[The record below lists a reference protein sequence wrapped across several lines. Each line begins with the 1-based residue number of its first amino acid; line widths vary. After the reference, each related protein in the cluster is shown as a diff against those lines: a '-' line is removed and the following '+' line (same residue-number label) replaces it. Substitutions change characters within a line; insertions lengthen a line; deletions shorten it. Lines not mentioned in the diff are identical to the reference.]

1 MKRPLLNW
9 DTRAG
14 VPICELD
21 RDIWAM
27 RGVTRVMEHPGDED
41 NRDRDFTFTQCGERL
56 VLTVK
61 YGDQVTVYDCI
72 VDRTFDFSMTE
83 G

>member
-1 MKRPLLNW
+1 MARGVLNW
-9 DTRAG
+9 DTRKG

-27 RGVTRVMEHPGDED
+27 RGVTRVMDAANRVNQGDFS
-41 NRDRDFTFTQCGERL
+41 FTHSGERL

-61 YGDQVTVYDCI
+61 YGTMVTVYDCI
-72 VDRTFDFSMTE
+72 VDRTFEVGEED
-83 G
+83 